1 MAAGGTQMGVRRG
14 RPGLR
19 RAAAILLAGL
29 VAGCGLSKAEQA
41 RLDVHKANASD
52 FFQRSDYQ
60 RALQQAN
67 KALVLE
73 PTEPTME
80 LIRAHALLRIGSAT
94 KNPVML
100 DESLTAFEEMRGEW
114 PDDDRSEL
122 GLGSA
127 HLARALVLEDEI
139 AHAEKRMESE
149 FLSDA
154 GRQAEQDR
162 ITAAQESR
170 TTHLRD
176 AETSLREVLSHELQK
191 DNPIAITDLVLVL
204 HAQGGRDAEALPL
217 ADQALRLLDENSS
230 LTQTQLDK
238 NTRLSPAARLE
249 LDQRLKANKEKELSL
264 RDLLATAALQ
274 RGDTD
279 GFLAQMQLLDER
291 GLLDEVQYWNRAGV
305 YEKLGRFDL
314 ALADLESYL
323 RLRSRRFASYELDD
337 RAPEVF
343 RRIEALR
350 ERQAATTPR

>member
-1 MAAGGTQMGVRRG
+1 MGVRRG

-19 RAAAILLAGL
+19 RAAAILLAAL
-29 VAGCGLSKAEQA
+29 VSGCGLSKAEEA
-41 RLDVHKANASD
+41 RLDVHRANASD
-52 FFQRSDYQ
+52 FFARSDYQ

-67 KALVLE
+67 KALDLQ
-73 PTEPTME
+73 PGDATME
-80 LIRAHALLRIGSAT
+80 LVRAHCMLRIGTAT
-94 KNPVML
+94 KNGVLL
-100 DESLTAFEEMRGEW
+100 DESLTAFEEMRDEW

-127 HLARALVLEDEI
+127 HLARALSLEDEI
-139 AHAEKRMESE
+139 AHAEKRLESE

-170 TTHLRD
+170 ATHLRD

-238 NTRLSPAARLE
+238 NTRLSPASRLE

-279 GFLAQMQLLDER
+279 GFLAQMQLLEQR

-305 YEKLGRFDL
+305 YEKLGRLDL
-314 ALADLESYL
+314 AVADLESYL
-323 RLRSRRFASYELDD
+323 RLRSRRFTSYEQDD

-350 ERQAATTPR
+350 ERQAATTPH

>member
-1 MAAGGTQMGVRRG
+1 MGVRRG

-19 RAAAILLAGL
+19 RAAAILLAALAG
-29 VAGCGLSKAEQA
+29 GCGLSKAEEA
-41 RLDVHKANASD
+41 KLDVHKANASD
-52 FFQRSDYQ
+52 FFSRSDYQ

-67 KALVLE
+67 KALTLD
-73 PTEPTME
+73 PSDATME
-80 LIRAHALLRIGSAT
+80 LVRAHCLLRIGSAT
-94 KNPVML
+94 KNAVLL
-100 DESLTAFEEMRGEW
+100 DESLAAFEEMRDQW

-127 HLARALVLEDEI
+127 HLARALALDGEI
-139 AHAEKRMESE
+139 AHSETRMESE

-162 ITAAQESR
+162 ITAAQEAR
-170 TTHLRD
+170 VAHLRD
-176 AETSLREVLSHELQK
+176 AETSLREVLSHPLQK
-191 DNPIAITDLVLVL
+191 DNPIAVTDLVLVL
-204 HAQGGRDAEALPL
+204 HTQGGRDDEALPL
-217 ADQALRLLDENSS
+217 ADQALRLLDENTSIN
-230 LTQTQLDK
+230 QTKLEK
-238 NTRLSPAARLE
+238 NTRLAPAAKLE
-249 LDQRLKANKEKELSL
+249 LDQQIKNNKEKELSL

-279 GFLAQMQLLDER
+279 GFLEQMQLLEQR

-305 YEKLGRFDL
+305 YEKLGRLDL
-314 ALADLESYL
+314 AVADLESYL
-323 RLRSRRFASYELDD
+323 RLRSRRFASYEQDD

>member
-1 MAAGGTQMGVRRG
+1 MGVRRG

-19 RAAAILLAGL
+19 RAAILLLAALAG
-29 VAGCGLSKAEQA
+29 GCGLSKAEQA

-52 FFQRSDYQ
+52 FFSRSDYQ

-67 KALVLE
+67 KAIALDPGDATMALV
-73 PTEPTME
+73 
-80 LIRAHALLRIGSAT
+80 RAHCLLRIGSAT
-94 KNPVML
+94 KNGVMI
-100 DESLTAFEEMRGEW
+100 DESIAAFEDMRSTW
-114 PDDDRSEL
+114 PDDDRSTL

-127 HLARALVLEDEI
+127 HLARALSMDDEI
-139 AHAEKRMESE
+139 SHAEKRMESE

-154 GRQAEQDR
+154 GRQEEQAR
-162 ITAAQESR
+162 IDAAQESR
-170 TTHLRD
+170 VANLRD
-176 AETSLREVLSHELQK
+176 AETALREVLSHELQK
-191 DNPIAITDLVLVL
+191 DNPIAVTDLVLVL
-204 HAQGGRDAEALPL
+204 HAEGGRDAEAEPL

-230 LTQTQLDK
+230 INQTKLDK
-238 NTRLSPAARLE
+238 NPRLSPGAKLE
-249 LDQRLKANKEKELSL
+249 LEQQIKNNSEKELSL

-279 GFLAQMQLLDER
+279 GFLAQMQLLEDR

-305 YEKLGRFDL
+305 YEKLGRLDL
-314 ALADLESYL
+314 AVADLESYL
-323 RLRSRRFASYELDD
+323 RLRSRRFASYEQDD